1 MESLERR
8 TRLARLLVAP
18 PSFVYD
24 ELKQYSADVQA
35 SPWTAQDDAIEI
47 ALGTRNDPL
56 INLGLASY
64 GACREVV
71 GALYLKG
78 KEPPAEGEYL
88 AYKQGLR
95 LAVLGNETIDAKG
108 FLSRFPQN
116 TIGDEETVYVLHS
129 AEWAEVETLVS
140 NPTVNDDVLTAIYSG
155 QKLAAGMDETRR
167 RQLVTVSGRN
177 ERLFNRN
184 DTIDGPDMGHYY
196 IHKAIFEMLEGVP
209 TSEHWAHTLSYFL
222 RMLDPQHTYSPDS
235 IDAVLERW
243 RFDENGEAVNLDEG
257 DKYTE
262 TGHSLRQE
270 LRCLIGGLY
279 GRHYAKK
286 SEVVQGKAD
295 DEDVVR
301 RCAFYGKGKLD
312 VKAIEAGYERDK
324 ETFVFVAMLND
335 GLFYDRKARRVFE
348 EECLNGNQEH
358 RYRRRLEQIQ
368 KRWPSFDTRPLADW
382 MVDREEEKVSFAT
395 ERQVEAVHASVREL
409 QQLAMYAPWFF
420 LALVAVVAWR

>member
-18 PSFVYD
+18 PTFVYE
-24 ELKQYSADVQA
+24 ELKQYSAEVRA
-35 SPWTAQDDAIEI
+35 SPWTAQDDALET
-47 ALGTRNDPL
+47 ALRNRNDPL
-56 INLGLASY
+56 IDLGLASY

-78 KEPPAEGEYL
+78 KEPPGEGEYL

-108 FLSRFPQN
+108 LLSGFPQN

-129 AEWAEVETLVS
+129 AEWDEVETLVS
-140 NPTVNDDVLTAIYSG
+140 NPTVHDDLLTAIYSG
-155 QKLAAGMDETRR
+155 ENLAEGMDETRR

-177 ERLFNRN
+177 ERLFARN

-222 RMLDPQHTYSPDS
+222 RVLDPQHTYSPDS
-235 IDAVLERW
+235 IEAVLRRW
-243 RFDENGEAVNLDEG
+243 GFDENGDAVNLDER

-262 TGHSLRQE
+262 TGHPLRQE
-270 LRCLIGGLY
+270 LRCLIGALY
-279 GRHYAKK
+279 GRHYAKEGEEASCK
-286 SEVVQGKAD
+286 PD
-295 DEDVVR
+295 DEDVAR
-301 RCAFYGKGKLD
+301 RCAFYGNGRLD
-312 VKAIEAGYERDK
+312 VKAIEAGYKRDK

-335 GLFYDRKARRVFE
+335 GLFHDRKTRRVFE
-348 EECLNGNQEH
+348 EECLSGNHEH
-358 RYRRRLEQIQ
+358 RYRRQLEQIK
-368 KRWPSFDTRPLADW
+368 KRWPAFDIRPVAEW
-382 MVDREEEKVSFAT
+382 MVDRQEERVSFAT

-409 QQLAMYAPWFF
+409 QKLAMYAPWFF
-420 LALVAVVAWR
+420 LALVALMIWR